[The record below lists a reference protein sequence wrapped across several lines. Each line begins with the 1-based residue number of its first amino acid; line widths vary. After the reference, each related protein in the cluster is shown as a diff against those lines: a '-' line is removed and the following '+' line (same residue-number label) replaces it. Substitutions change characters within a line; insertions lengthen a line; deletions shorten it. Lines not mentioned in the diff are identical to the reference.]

1 MAYTAWSVSFGEQP
15 SAAKW
20 NILGTND
27 ASFNNGTGIAVSAI
41 TPEKLL
47 TGTGT
52 SWAWTSYTPTWTA
65 SSVNPAIGN
74 GTITGRYKQIGKTV
88 FFKVVMQTGTTST
101 YGTGS
106 YRFSLPVTSAT
117 VTSPE
122 DIMPIGRGKADR
134 LGTANM
140 PFDVVMRTGV
150 STYVELFYISAVG
163 ASSAFTNIGNSSPY
177 TWSTSDKF
185 VFGGTYEAA

>member
-52 SWAWTSYTPTWTA
+52 SWAWTSFTPSWTNLT
-65 SSVNPAIGN
+65 VGN
-74 GTITGRYKQIGKTV
+74 GTQTAAYIQIGKTV
-88 FFKVVMQTGTTST
+88 LGSLKFIMGSTSSVGTNPYFTPPVAASS
-101 YGTGS
+101 S
-106 YRFSLPVTSAT
+106 YHTN
-117 VTSPE
+117 
-122 DIMPIGRGKADR
+122 IHPIGSGCAYD
-134 LGTANM
+134 G
-140 PFDVVMRTGV
+140 
-150 STYVELFYISAVG
+150 
-163 ASSAFTNIGNSSPY
+163 SAFYLITPCFRNSIARIEMLA
-177 TWSTSDKF
+177 TGA
-185 VFGGTYEAA
+185 GGTYVNYADLTGTAPATWNTNDVFMLSFAYQAA